1 LAQELT
7 RLIKTLQTL
16 KKPSQKIKV
25 VLMPDFFLDNFLT
38 YHGTLNSFIS
48 EVSRVAKQGGGNIPR
63 TNQVI
68 QRGGNATNT
77 ASALSSLGIKTHL
90 ILRTS
95 PLGLTL
101 LKHFLGKNV
110 DLSHVKTDGKMALT
124 VALELKN
131 KGRKVNVM
139 LGYPGSVANFGFN
152 SLTKYDLSLIRTAD
166 YVCVFNWNQNLHSTE
181 LANKVFKLVKREGRG
196 KTFFDS
202 GDPSPRKNEIKS
214 LVKKVLMSGTIDVFS
229 LNENEAI
236 WYASYFNKSIEE
248 KRRGKRLT
256 DLAIKAARI
265 LRSHLKTRIDL
276 HTPNYTATLERKEYV
291 VPTFRVQVRRITGAG
306 DTWNAAD
313 IFGEVTGLPSE
324 QRLLFANAAAAF
336 YISTPYGRH
345 PSVKDIIS
353 FLEREK
359 MRSSV

>member
-1 LAQELT
+1 LTQELT

-16 KKPSQKIKV
+16 KKPSHKASV
-25 VLMPDFFLDNFLT
+25 VLMPDFFLDNFLA
-38 YHGTLNSFIS
+38 YNGTLNSFIS
-48 EVSRVAKQGGGNIPR
+48 EVSRVAEQGGGNIPR

-77 ASALSSLGIKTHL
+77 ASALSTLGIKTHI
-90 ILRTS
+90 ILRTN

-131 KGRKVNVM
+131 DERKVNVM
-139 LGYPGSVANFGFN
+139 LGYPGSVADFGFN
-152 SLTKYDLSLIRTAD
+152 SLSKDDLSLIGTAD
-166 YVCVFNWNQNLHSTE
+166 YVCVLNWNQNLHSTE
-181 LANKVFKLVKREGRG
+181 LAGEVFKLVKRKGRG

-214 LVKKVLMSGTIDVFS
+214 LVRKVLMSGTIDVLS
-229 LNENEAI
+229 LNENEAV
-236 WYASYFNKSIEE
+236 WYASYFNKSIAG
-248 KRRGKRLT
+248 KRREKRLT
-256 DLAIKAARI
+256 DLAIEAARI
-265 LRSHLKTRIDL
+265 LRNHLKIRLDL

-291 VPTFRVQVRRITGAG
+291 VPTFRIPIRRVTGAG

-313 IFGEVTGLPSE
+313 IFGEIMELPPE

-336 YISTPYGRH
+336 YISTLYGRH
-345 PSVKDIIS
+345 PSVKDIVS
-353 FLEREK
+353 FLKSERMK
-359 MRSSV
+359 IRV